1 MVRERPECG
10 LAWVQLA
17 RLYIA
22 NYAFEIAPVETP
34 IDEAV
39 DLLQNAVHLD
49 PSSQRARAALARAFL
64 LKGELGAGRVEAEK
78 AYELNP
84 DSFVYLE
91 WIGWLLALLGDW
103 ERGTALVRRSIARN
117 PSHIP
122 VALHA
127 LWADHLRRGE
137 FEEAYQVAL
146 RFRDATF
153 FWRALMR
160 ACCLGHLGRVAEAK
174 HEAAEL
180 LQRKPDFASRGRT
193 LIGRYIKFPDLFER
207 VVDGLGKAGLALD

>member
-1 MVRERPECG
+1 M
-10 LAWVQLA
+10 
-17 RLYIA
+17 
-22 NYAFEIAPVETP
+22 
-34 IDEAV
+34 
-39 DLLQNAVHLD
+39 
-49 PSSQRARAALARAFL
+49 
-64 LKGELGAGRVEAEK
+64 
-78 AYELNP
+78 
-84 DSFVYLE
+84 
-91 WIGWLLALLGDW
+91 
-103 ERGTALVRRSIARN
+103 
-117 PSHIP
+117 
-122 VALHA
+122 ALHA

-174 HEAAEL
+174 REVAEL